1 MKVERGELRKKRSK
15 LKIDNIMKRFFSL
28 IVLTLT
34 VLISSAQSDQF
45 PTVTPTDM
53 SIAIHIGHRG
63 QRIYAAG
70 EGKLLCDSLMSYQI
84 HGAVKT
90 QASNWSI
97 RTSGGTMN
105 ANDTNTV
112 PALLCRVLKAY
123 QTMNFT
129 ALASCYDS
137 PSAAELNT
145 LLKTDSIK
153 IKFLMAMA
161 NISHFELQVM
171 YNTPSATYLFV
182 KICYH
187 DNTQSLALFLAQQTE
202 QGWKLISGEDKSD
215 LGYNLLVYLTNHQAY
230 NLISSN
236 DIDNDGIPN
245 GNDPCPCSPSHCE

>member
-1 MKVERGELRKKRSK
+1 M
-15 LKIDNIMKRFFSL
+15 KIDNIMKRFFSL

-34 VLISSAQSDQF
+34 VLIASAQSDLF
-45 PTVTPTDM
+45 PTIATTDM
-53 SIAIHIGHRG
+53 SIAIPIGQRG
-63 QRIYAAG
+63 QRMYAAG

>member
-1 MKVERGELRKKRSK
+1 MKT
-15 LKIDNIMKRFFSL
+15 DNIMKRFLSL

-45 PTVTPTDM
+45 PTIVTTDM
-53 SIAIHIGHRG
+53 SIAIPIGHRG

-70 EGKLLCDSLMSYQI
+70 EGTLLCDSLMFYQI
-84 HGAVKT
+84 HGAVKE
-90 QASNWSI
+90 QAADWSI
-97 RTSGGTMN
+97 RTSGGTQN
-105 ANDTNTV
+105 ANETNTA

-129 ALASCYDS
+129 ALANCYDS
-137 PSAAELNT
+137 QGAAELNT

-187 DNTQSLALFLAQQTE
+187 DNTQSLALFLAQQND

-215 LGYNLLVYLTNHQAY
+215 LGYNLLVYLTHHQAY
-230 NLISSN
+230 NIISSN

-245 GNDPCPCSPSHCE
+245 SNDPCPCNPGHCE

>member
-1 MKVERGELRKKRSK
+1 
-15 LKIDNIMKRFFSL
+15 MKRFFSL

-34 VLISSAQSDQF
+34 VLIASAQSDLF
-45 PTVTPTDM
+45 PTIATTDM
-53 SIAIHIGHRG
+53 SIAIPIGQRG
-63 QRIYAAG
+63 QRMYAAG